1 MNPASLVLDVLSL
14 VPSVKGCWAG
24 FWPMK
29 PSCCSSCLSSPC
41 VLKMRPKLLL
51 LPQHESA
58 CSNHGEALALQGLG
72 GGAGVTHLMH

>member
-14 VPSVKGCWAG
+14 VPSVKGC
-24 FWPMK
+24 
-29 PSCCSSCLSSPC
+29 PC

-58 CSNHGEALALQGLG
+58 CSNHGEALALGDWVGEQVSL
-72 GGAGVTHLMH
+72 T